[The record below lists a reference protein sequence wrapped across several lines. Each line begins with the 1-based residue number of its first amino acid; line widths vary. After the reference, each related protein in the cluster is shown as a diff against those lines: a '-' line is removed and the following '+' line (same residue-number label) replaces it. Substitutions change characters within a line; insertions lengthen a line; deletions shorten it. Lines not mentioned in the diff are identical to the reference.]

1 MFYKILET
9 ESFEN
14 PRQATLPVAIGYIY
28 IGLHH
33 VNLEYLDITDI
44 DLKKNLYTFGTSNR
58 FSIALF
64 SSHGNYNSTIHAAST
79 LSLSLLTIKIFKLFF
94 HLS

>member
-1 MFYKILET
+1 MRLMFYKILET

-33 VNLEYLDITDI
+33 INLEYLDITDT
-44 DLKKNLYTFGTSNR
+44 DHKKNLYTIGTSNR
-58 FSIALF
+58 F
-64 SSHGNYNSTIHAAST
+64 
-79 LSLSLLTIKIFKLFF
+79 
-94 HLS
+94 